1 MPKPQQTTKSDKSR
15 NAYLV
20 YGGMAFQFLGAC
32 LLGVFLGK
40 WLDQKMAYDR
50 PVWSVFLTVG
60 FMVAAMYSVYRQLLN
75 QK

>member
-1 MPKPQQTTKSDKSR
+1 MSKQVNKPEKNS

-32 LLGVFLGK
+32 LFGVFLGK
-40 WLDQKMAYDR
+40 WLDQKMEYNR
-50 PVWSVFLTVG
+50 PVWAVFLTVA